1 MSVLV
6 VWQLDFPRVTGSR
19 ASKAKA
25 IVSLFEITLPFFD
38 ILLVSQASPMHC
50 GKRLHNGINTRR
62 KETLGTV
69 PEAGYHMSS
78 GYPCGFMS
86 QIFLQI

>member
-1 MSVLV
+1 M
-6 VWQLDFPRVTGSR
+6 TGPR

-25 IVSLFEITLPFFD
+25 IVSLFEITLLFCD
-38 ILLVSQASPMHC
+38 ILLVSQASPIRC

-62 KETLGTV
+62 QETLGTV
-69 PEAGYHMSS
+69 PGAGYHMSS

-86 QIFLQI
+86 QIVLQV